1 MNRALKVIAALV
13 LMTIV
18 IFATAYV
25 SYDKTSVCEDDCVS
39 GVHNGHEYVD
49 LGLPS
54 GTMWATCNVGATKP
68 EDYGEYFAWGE
79 IYHKIFYG
87 WNTYKYGKRH
97 WNQLTKYCLDSIYGY
112 NGFTDS
118 LSLLQKGD
126 DVAYLRWGDGWSIPT
141 VEQCRE
147 LVKNTS
153 SKYAIRNGIE
163 GRLFAASNGN
173 SLFMPFAGSRM
184 LDASEV
190 SVDLK
195 SHGHYWSCSLYSDNS
210 DKAWELWFGS
220 TRISVSGEDRYYG
233 RTVRPVCS
241 AK

>member
-1 MNRALKVIAALV
+1 MNRTLKVIAALM
-13 LMTIV
+13 LMMTV

-25 SYDKTSVCEDDCVS
+25 SYDKTSAEEDDCVS

-54 GTMWATCNVGATKP
+54 GTRWATCNVGATKP
-68 EDYGEYFAWGE
+68 EGYGEYFAWGE
-79 IYHKIFYG
+79 TYPKVFYD
-87 WNTYKYGKRH
+87 WKTYKYSKGH

-112 NGFTDS
+112 NGFTDN

-126 DVAYLRWGDGWSIPT
+126 DVAYLRWGEGWSMPT
-141 VEQCRE
+141 AGQCLE
-147 LVKNTS
+147 LVENTS
-153 SKYAIRNGIE
+153 SKYAIRNGVE
-163 GRLFAASNGN
+163 GRLLTASNGN
-173 SLFMPFAGSRM
+173 SLFMPFAGSRL
-184 LDASEV
+184 LDM

-195 SHGHYWSCSLYSDNS
+195 SDGDYWSCSLYSGNS
-210 DKAWELWFGS
+210 DIGWELRFGS
-220 TRISVSGEDRYYG
+220 STCNVVKGDRYFG